1 MIHNVLWNLVTG
13 PPDCL
18 LWRPRTVH
26 KLLQRKEW
34 RPSREALS
42 TSFLT
47 EAVAYYSWFCGLGL
61 KTAFEK
67 KKKSSTDMSLQKGE
81 PNHS

>member
-1 MIHNVLWNLVTG
+1 MPWEGNMIHNLLWDLVTG

-18 LWRPRTVH
+18 LWRPRTVQ

-34 RPSREALS
+34 RPNREALS

-47 EAVAYYSWFCGLGL
+47 EAVAYYSRLGL
-61 KTAFEK
+61 KTAFGKEK
-67 KKKSSTDMSLQKGE
+67 KV
-81 PNHS
+81 PWI